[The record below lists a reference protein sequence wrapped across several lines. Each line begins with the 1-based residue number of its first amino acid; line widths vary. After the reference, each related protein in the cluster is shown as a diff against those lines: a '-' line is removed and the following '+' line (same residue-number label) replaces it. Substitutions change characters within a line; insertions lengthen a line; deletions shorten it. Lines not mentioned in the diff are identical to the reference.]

1 MAASCERC
9 VLPCCML
16 DHALACLQLGSSS
29 RGCLCMQFKLN
40 TDESPS
46 IATEY
51 GIRSIP
57 TVIIYKG
64 GQRVDAVIGAVP
76 KQTLMKAIDKYI
88 D

>member
-1 MAASCERC
+1 
-9 VLPCCML
+9 ML
-16 DHALACLQLGSSS
+16 AHAVVPVVCHCLNMPPPSSLSLCLG
-29 RGCLCMQFKLN
+29 MQFKLN

-76 KQTLMKAIDKYI
+76 KTTLMKAIDKYI

>member
-1 MAASCERC
+1 MEQTC
-9 VLPCCML
+9 VACCFL
-16 DHALACLQLGSSS
+16 TLSVA
-29 RGCLCMQFKLN
+29 MQFKLN

-88 D
+88 N

>member
-1 MAASCERC
+1 
-9 VLPCCML
+9 ML
-16 DHALACLQLGSSS
+16 SGTFLCHPECAGSKLWVAHA
-29 RGCLCMQFKLN
+29 QFKLN

-76 KQTLMKAIDKYI
+76 KTTLMKAIDKYI